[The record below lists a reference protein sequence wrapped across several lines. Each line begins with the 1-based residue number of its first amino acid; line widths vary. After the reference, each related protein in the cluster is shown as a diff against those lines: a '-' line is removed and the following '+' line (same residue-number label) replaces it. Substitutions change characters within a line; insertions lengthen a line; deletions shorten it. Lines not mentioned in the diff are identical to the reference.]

1 MEFVQKLANEHRK
14 NAGLKNIEKIN
25 NVNNVSYELASNCI
39 DSKTN
44 FAIGV
49 LMYGNNKWQ
58 IPKYIEEGL
67 EWIRK

>member
-1 MEFVQKLANEHRK
+1 MEFVQKLADEHGR
-14 NAGLKNIEKIN
+14 NAGLKLVKKLKETKFTP
-25 NVNNVSYELASNCI
+25 YELSSNCI

-44 FAIGV
+44 FAIGI
-49 LMYGNNKWQ
+49 LMYGNNRWQ